1 MRKECERQKVNKL
14 EKFLKNIRFDASYL
28 VLFVFLMLLFS
39 RYVVSMLGD
48 ASNEYLAV
56 IILQL
61 LTFGFPAAITYRL
74 KSIDLFGAPSKKREP
89 YHRQIRMTAVRPA
102 YAVITVA
109 TVFALISGC
118 LLLSINFTGKSSL
131 EGSFSLYDT
140 FISKYNGTSLGA
152 VWLLLAYAALPAFCE
167 EMIFRGI
174 VLSEYEE
181 KYGKVCAF
189 AMSTVFFAFLH
200 FNISKLPVYLFAGAL
215 LTALLYATRNLF
227 CTMLAHFAYNV
238 FGIFGQQYVTEF
250 YVTAGNMWAVVIVLL
265 AMLLLSASVF
275 CGSASRL
282 YGMYSK
288 NDAPSDEVE
297 KTDKKTLSDAFK
309 QCLSTPG
316 AVICFLL
323 FAAVCIIFA
332 LI

>member
-1 MRKECERQKVNKL
+1 MSKFAN
-14 EKFLKNIRFDASYL
+14 FLKKIRPDVSYL
-28 VLFVFLMLLFS
+28 VLFVFAMLLFS
-39 RYVVSMLGD
+39 RFVMSMLGD
-48 ASNEYLAV
+48 SANEYLSV

-61 LTFGFPAAITYRL
+61 LAFGFPAAIIYRFKTL
-74 KSIDLFGAPSKKREP
+74 DLFGKAKEKAEP
-89 YHRQIRMTAVRPA
+89 YHRKIRMTAIRPA

-109 TVFALISGC
+109 AVFALISGC

-140 FISKYNGTSLGA
+140 FVSKYNGTSLGA
-152 VWLLLAYAALPAFCE
+152 VWLILAYAALPAFCE

-181 KYGKVCAF
+181 RYGTVCAF
-189 AMSTVFFAFLH
+189 VMNTVFFAFLH
-200 FNISKLPVYLFAGAL
+200 FNISKLLVYLFAGVV

-227 CTMLAHFAYNV
+227 CVMLAHFAYNV
-238 FGIFGQQYVTEF
+238 FGIFGQQYITEF
-250 YVTAGNMWAVVIVLL
+250 YVTAGNLWAVVVVLL
-265 AMLLLSASVF
+265 ALFLLSASVF

-288 NDAPSDEVE
+288 DDPPSDEVE
-297 KTDKKTLSDAFK
+297 KTDKKTLSLSFR
-309 QCLSTPG
+309 QCALTPG
-316 AVICFLL
+316 AILCFLL
-323 FAAVCIIFA
+323 YAAVCVIFA